1 MHGGAGS
8 PPTLLAD
15 AERSWKTMLHRVDAP
30 AGASGATRDRIS
42 DDAHIPLWRRIT
54 ALLMLA
60 SLVILIAV
68 VLAATFA
75 ATALLA
81 LFVLERAIS
90 G

>member
-1 MHGGAGS
+1 
-8 PPTLLAD
+8 
-15 AERSWKTMLHRVDAP
+15 MLHRIEAP
-30 AGASGATRDRIS
+30 AGGREGPSGRTGGRTG

-54 ALLMLA
+54 ALFMLA

-68 VLAATFA
+68 VLATAFA

-81 LFVLERAIS
+81 LFVLERAIA

>member
-1 MHGGAGS
+1 
-8 PPTLLAD
+8 
-15 AERSWKTMLHRVDAP
+15 MLQRVEAP
-30 AGASGATRDRIS
+30 AGAGGGTR
-42 DDAHIPLWRRIT
+42 DDAHIPLWRRVT

-60 SLVILIAV
+60 SLVFLIAV

-81 LFVLERAIS
+81 LFVLERAIA

>member
-1 MHGGAGS
+1 MLQRVEALTGTGGGQ
-8 PPTLLAD
+8 
-15 AERSWKTMLHRVDAP
+15 
-30 AGASGATRDRIS
+30 GDRIR
-42 DDAHIPLWRRIT
+42 DDAHIPLWRRVT

-68 VLAATFA
+68 VLAAAFA

-81 LFVLERAIS
+81 LFVLERAIA

>member
-1 MHGGAGS
+1 
-8 PPTLLAD
+8 
-15 AERSWKTMLHRVDAP
+15 MLHRVEAP
-30 AGASGATRDRIS
+30 AGGRETLSGRTGGRTR

-60 SLVILIAV
+60 SLVILIAA

-81 LFVLERAIS
+81 LFVLERAIA

>member
-1 MHGGAGS
+1 MALRHHRTYWQKPKGRGKGCSTGS
-8 PPTLLAD
+8 RPPPSSEPPGWTPAD
-15 AERSWKTMLHRVDAP
+15 E
-30 AGASGATRDRIS
+30 
-42 DDAHIPLWRRIT
+42 AHIPLWRRIT

-81 LFVLERAIS
+81 LFVLERAIA

>member
-1 MHGGAGS
+1 
-8 PPTLLAD
+8 
-15 AERSWKTMLHRVDAP
+15 MLHRVEAP
-30 AGASGATRDRIS
+30 AGARDGVR

-81 LFVLERAIS
+81 LFVLERAIA

>member
-1 MHGGAGS
+1 
-8 PPTLLAD
+8 
-15 AERSWKTMLHRVDAP
+15 MLHRVEAP
-30 AGASGATRDRIS
+30 AGGREALSGRTR

-60 SLVILIAV
+60 SLVILIGV
-68 VLAATFA
+68 VLATAFA

-81 LFVLERAIS
+81 LFVLERAIA

>member
-1 MHGGAGS
+1 
-8 PPTLLAD
+8 
-15 AERSWKTMLHRVDAP
+15 MLHRVEAP
-30 AGASGATRDRIS
+30 AGMRDGTR

-81 LFVLERAIS
+81 LFVLERAIA

>member
-1 MHGGAGS
+1 
-8 PPTLLAD
+8 
-15 AERSWKTMLHRVDAP
+15 MLHRVEAP
-30 AGASGATRDRIS
+30 AGARDSVR

-81 LFVLERAIS
+81 LFVLERAIA